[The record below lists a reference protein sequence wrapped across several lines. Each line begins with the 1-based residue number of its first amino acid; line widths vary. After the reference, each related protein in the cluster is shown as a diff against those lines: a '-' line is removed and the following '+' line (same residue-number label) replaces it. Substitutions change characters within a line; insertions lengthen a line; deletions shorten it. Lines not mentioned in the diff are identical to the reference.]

1 MRNVF
6 LSLLFLIVCNSFVIE
21 AKNSLVSDFVVSR
34 EENAKNIVCKHEVCH
49 EDKFNVN
56 DRIRKDETSRSCFE
70 VGKGTF
76 LLNGK
81 PFVIKAA

>member
-1 MRNVF
+1 M
-6 LSLLFLIVCNSFVIE
+6 IVCNSFVIE

-56 DRIRKDETSRSCFE
+56 DRIRKE
-70 VGKGTF
+70 
-76 LLNGK
+76 
-81 PFVIKAA
+81 